1 MKPLRQFAIIPSLP
15 IELEP
20 LRELALNLWW
30 TWDYEAIRLFQHLDT
45 ALWEKTYHNPIHML
59 GIIPQQRLDALAR
72 DDAFLSHLNLV
83 VRKFQDYMT
92 ATSPY
97 EKHLRDTNLNN
108 LSIAYFSAE
117 FGLAECL
124 PIYSGGLGIL
134 AGDYLKSA
142 SYLGLPMVGV
152 GLLYQHGYFRQIL
165 TSEGWQMADY
175 PLNDFYNMP
184 IQVERQETVPRW

>member
-97 EKHLRDTNLNN
+97 EKHLRDTNLNQSFYRLFLGRIWTRGMFAN
-108 LSIAYFSAE
+108 LLRRIRYSRGRLPKVGKLSRIADGRCWAALPTRLLSPNPNLRR
-117 FGLAECL
+117 LAD
-124 PIYSGGLGIL
+124 GGL
-134 AGDYLKSA
+134 
-142 SYLGLPMVGV
+142 P
-152 GLLYQHGYFRQIL
+152 
-165 TSEGWQMADY
+165 TE
-175 PLNDFYNMP
+175 
-184 IQVERQETVPRW
+184 